1 LSRIDDLKAVSDE
14 ENDTYAL
21 DIIHARST
29 GIRDDIWTEGEFVV
43 LQRYFSKNLGG
54 VALSYDAIRQ
64 LVDAAKA
71 EAEQIM
77 NQYAGGMN

>member
-1 LSRIDDLKAVSDE
+1 MSRIDDLKAVSDE
-14 ENDTYAL
+14 ENETFAL

-29 GIRDDIWTEGEFVV
+29 GIRDDVWTEGEFVV

-54 VALSYDAIRQ
+54 IALSYEAIRQ
-64 LVDAAKA
+64 LVDAAKQ

-77 NQYAGGMN
+77 QKMQA